1 MAVADRIYQNVQK
14 LPERL
19 QSEVLDFVEYLLLKV
34 ERETWPEEKSTWSNL
49 SLALAM
55 RDMVQEDTPDYTT
68 DDLKTVFQK
77 VNPTP

>member
-1 MAVADRIYQNVQK
+1 MAVADKIYQDVQK

-34 ERETWPEEKSTWSNL
+34 ERETWPEEKRAWSDL

-55 RDMVQEDTPDYTT
+55 RDMVQEETPDYTT
-68 DDLKTVFQK
+68 DDLRMIFQG
-77 VNPTP
+77 